1 MVITITMRNV
11 RLRNGIFE
19 FRMAVPAD
27 CQDSVGQKEIT
38 QSLQTGDEAQ
48 AKVLSEDLRAD
59 WKAKFK
65 KIRAEEVEQPVTLA
79 KELVD
84 YVV

>member
-38 QSLQTGDEAQ
+38 QSLQTGDEAIN
-48 AKVLSEDLRAD
+48 AVAWVPK
-59 WKAKFK
+59 
-65 KIRAEEVEQPVTLA
+65 LA
-79 KELVD
+79 Q
-84 YVV
+84 